1 MSVIGEKLKALRL
14 RAGLSMEEAAKALG
28 FARASSYQYY
38 ESPTGYDR
46 DRLPAHMIDKL
57 RAAFVG
63 KGSPPIFDADIDELA
78 DGSAE
83 AFTPKPVPLVG
94 AEVTLVGAHADAVL
108 MLLKQSYGV
117 EFTRLPV
124 YSSAS
129 EADTRL
135 ALARRKPK
143 RSTLLSAV
151 NVAALGDPATMAVVV
166 VEADN
171 MKPTIRPEGFVII
184 DTTHDHVVAD
194 GIYALAIGGCLSFRR
209 CQHDAATGLLNLSS
223 DNPAYPATESVHP
236 QSVSVAGRAVWVAQR
251 L

>member
-1 MSVIGEKLKALRL
+1 MSSITEKLKALRQ
-14 RAGLSMEEAAKALG
+14 RAGLPMEEAAKALG

-46 DRLPAHMIDKL
+46 DRLPAHMIEKL

-63 KGSPPIFDADIDELA
+63 KGMPPIVDADIDELA

-83 AFTPKPVPLVG
+83 VGAPKSVPLVG

-108 MLLKQSYGV
+108 LLLKQSYGV

-124 YSSAS
+124 YSASS

-151 NVAALGDPATMAVVV
+151 NVAALGEPTSLAVIV

-171 MKPTIRPEGFVII
+171 MTPTIRAGGFVII
-184 DTTHDHVVAD
+184 DTTPDHVAAD

-223 DNPAYPATESVHP
+223 DNPSYPAIESVPP
-236 QSVSVAGRAVWVAQR
+236 QSVGVAGRAVWVAQR